1 MTSATQSSGVLALA
15 LRWNYFFSA
24 ALAVGVYFRLWLLPT
39 APWRSNSGNLFAGLI
54 ANILCGGVADQ
65 SNIEG
70 VLPRLRAIFERLGC
84 MESSSDDL
92 FGQFHHPGG
101 SHPQLRDDGANHRVP
116 YDIHFLEIA
125 SSQCA
130 IDMAFDFCS
139 TRVLSGLVLV
149 MGGHILP
156 LGCYPPIQLVQHDVG
171 KERRQDTALR
181 RSLGRVYSL
190 SIGKNDRRFQHLLDD
205 AQQFFVPDAQFP
217 HLPYQLSVVHI
228 VKEAVNI
235 QIDRIV

>member
-1 MTSATQSSGVLALA
+1 MRICETKLSTFPNRKARALQNGAPGYDAIRSGKLRFCMTSATQSSGVLALA

-116 YDIHFLEIA
+116 WVTPGAQLHKAFAAPGKAVINEKRSASGRTKPCLWHFASPPPRRPVWIA
-125 SSQCA
+125 L
-130 IDMAFDFCS
+130 F
-139 TRVLSGLVLV
+139 LS
-149 MGGHILP
+149 
-156 LGCYPPIQLVQHDVG
+156 
-171 KERRQDTALR
+171 
-181 RSLGRVYSL
+181 
-190 SIGKNDRRFQHLLDD
+190 
-205 AQQFFVPDAQFP
+205 
-217 HLPYQLSVVHI
+217 
-228 VKEAVNI
+228 
-235 QIDRIV
+235 

>member
-171 KERRQDTALR
+171 KERRQDT
-181 RSLGRVYSL
+181 
-190 SIGKNDRRFQHLLDD
+190 
-205 AQQFFVPDAQFP
+205 
-217 HLPYQLSVVHI
+217 LPPWECP
-228 VKEAVNI
+228 K
-235 QIDRIV
+235 

>member
-84 MESSSDDL
+84 WN
-92 FGQFHHPGG
+92 P
-101 SHPQLRDDGANHRVP
+101 LRT
-116 YDIHFLEIA
+116 ICSA
-125 SSQCA
+125 SS
-130 IDMAFDFCS
+130 I
-139 TRVLSGLVLV
+139 TRVAPTPNYETMERIIAYLTIYISLRL
-149 MGGHILP
+149 LP
-156 LGCYPPIQLVQHDVG
+156 
-171 KERRQDTALR
+171 
-181 RSLGRVYSL
+181 RSAR
-190 SIGKNDRRFQHLLDD
+190 
-205 AQQFFVPDAQFP
+205 
-217 HLPYQLSVVHI
+217 
-228 VKEAVNI
+228 
-235 QIDRIV
+235 